1 MKVFSF
7 RSMAMLVM
15 GGLVV
20 VMLVIASC
28 GGGEEEAQPI
38 LDVNAIPIAD
48 AGADQKAL
56 VGKKVTLD
64 GSRSTD
70 VDGDLLTYSW
80 SLTPPAGSAATLSDP
95 SSVKPTFDIDMPGIY
110 VAQLIVNDRKADS
123 AADTVSIST
132 YTNSAPVADAG
143 ADQSRLVGNTV
154 TLDGSG
160 SSDIDG
166 DGLTFSWSL
175 TPPAGSAATLSDTAA
190 VKPTFDIDLPGIYV
204 AQLIVNDSIVDSA
217 ADTVNIST
225 INSAPVANAGP
236 DQTVLLGSTVT
247 LDGSSSSDADGDG
260 LAFSWALTT
269 VPAGSTATLSDP
281 SSVKPTFDLD
291 LPGIY
296 VAQLIVNDSTVDS
309 AADTVSISTSNSTP
323 VADAGADQSTLVG
336 STVTLDGS
344 GSSDVD
350 GDVLAFSWS
359 LTPPAGSA
367 ATLSDAAAVKPTF
380 DVDLPGAYVAQLIVN
395 DGTVDSAA
403 DTISIST
410 SNSAPLAD
418 AGPDQSTLVGSTVT
432 LDGSGSSDADGDGLT
447 FSWSLTP
454 PAGSAATLSDTAAVK
469 PTFDIDLP
477 GIYVAQLIVND
488 GTVDSAADT
497 VSISTSNSAP
507 VADAGPDQITQVG
520 STVTLDGSSSS
531 DADGDGLTFS
541 WALITVPA
549 GSTAT
554 LSDSSAVKPTFDIDL
569 PGIYVAQLIVN
580 DSTVD
585 SAADTVSISTS
596 NNAPVA
602 DAGADQ
608 TALVGVTVT
617 LDGSGSSDIDGDGI
631 SFSWSLTVPMGSTAN
646 LSDLTA
652 INPTFDID
660 LPGVYVAQLIV
671 NDGTVNSAPD
681 TVSISTINSS
691 PVADAGTDQAVL
703 VNDTVILDGSGS
715 SDADGDN
722 LTFSWALTTVPATS
736 AAVLSDATA
745 VNPEFVVDLPGTY
758 VVQLIVND
766 GTVDSPADTVVIT
779 ATSASGSFIDGQTKY
794 FDDCAS
800 CHAAGSADTSST
812 GKAGDLYGLG
822 ELKLVPDLNDEY
834 GGMNT
839 VADLTD
845 QELLDLKA
853 FLDDPSIAP

>member
-380 DVDLPGAYVAQLIVN
+380 DVDLPGVYVAQLIVN

-454 PAGSAATLSDTAAVK
+454 PAGSAATLSDTA
-469 PTFDIDLP
+469 
-477 GIYVAQLIVND
+477 
-488 GTVDSAADT
+488 
-497 VSISTSNSAP
+497 
-507 VADAGPDQITQVG
+507 
-520 STVTLDGSSSS
+520 
-531 DADGDGLTFS
+531 
-541 WALITVPA
+541 
-549 GSTAT
+549 
-554 LSDSSAVKPTFDIDL
+554 AVKPTFDIDL